1 MKPCVKIIS
10 VLSASTLLGC
20 AQPSLAPAPGQ
31 LLAETSPQ
39 LKTLPRVQ
47 PLERIS
53 SPVSQVEELFIRGR
67 SAQAAG
73 QWALAEER
81 YLQVLGRQPL
91 HLGALNAIAVVY
103 AQTER
108 NDKAIEYF
116 RRALELDPKASHVH
130 NNLGYAL
137 LLAGRLDESESEL
150 KLAREL
156 SPSNWQTGQNLE
168 LLARTQERVV
178 TGPQLVEVG
187 RNVYELRDRP
197 AATLPQAQASV
208 QAKAPPKAQAKVQE
222 PVQASVQPKMQV
234 TVPTKAQ
241 EPALA
246 SVQPKTEVKLQTKVQ
261 EPVQASVQPK
271 TEVKVPTKVQEPV
284 QARAVTLVKETV
296 SSASL
301 QGIRIEVS
309 NGVGIR
315 YLARRTAERLA
326 PTGIVTARLTNQLP
340 YQQSKTEI
348 QFGSGQKSAAQVL
361 SNSFPVAIKTVASNA
376 LVRNIQL
383 RLVLGHDMAGQAIL
397 AWLESG
403 SETRVALSVDDGWR
417 WS

>member
-1 MKPCVKIIS
+1 
-10 VLSASTLLGC
+10 
-20 AQPSLAPAPGQ
+20 
-31 LLAETSPQ
+31 
-39 LKTLPRVQ
+39 
-47 PLERIS
+47 
-53 SPVSQVEELFIRGR
+53 
-67 SAQAAG
+67 
-73 QWALAEER
+73 
-81 YLQVLGRQPL
+81 
-91 HLGALNAIAVVY
+91 
-103 AQTER
+103 
-108 NDKAIEYF
+108 
-116 RRALELDPKASHVH
+116 LELDPKASHVH

-137 LLAGRLDESESEL
+137 LLAGRLEESESEL

-197 AATLPQAQASV
+197 GATLPQAQAGV
-208 QAKAPPKAQAKVQE
+208 QAKAPLKAQAKVQE
-222 PVQASVQPKMQV
+222 PVQASLQPTMQV
-234 TVPTKAQ
+234 KVPTKAQ

-246 SVQPKTEVKLQTKVQ
+246 SVP
-261 EPVQASVQPK
+261 PK
-271 TEVKVPTKVQEPV
+271 TEVKVQTKVQEPV

-296 SSASL
+296 SGASL

-326 PTGIVTARLTNQLP
+326 PTGVVTARLTNQLP
-340 YQQSKTEI
+340 YQQSRTEI
-348 QFGSGQKSAAQVL
+348 QFGSGQKNAAQVL

>member
-1 MKPCVKIIS
+1 MKPCVKIFS
-10 VLSASTLLGC
+10 FLSASTLLGC
-20 AQPSLAPAPGQ
+20 AQPSLAPAPAQ
-31 LLAETSPQ
+31 LSAAGPQ
-39 LKTLPRVQ
+39 LTALPRVQ
-47 PLERIS
+47 PIERIS

-137 LLAGRLDESESEL
+137 LLAGRLDESEAEL

-197 AATLPQAQASV
+197 GAAVPQAQASA
-208 QAKAPPKAQAKVQE
+208 QAKAPVKAQAKVPE
-222 PVQASVQPKMQV
+222 PVQAILPQ
-234 TVPTKAQ
+234 KA
-241 EPALA
+241 EAR
-246 SVQPKTEVKLQTKVQ
+246 T
-261 EPVQASVQPK
+261 
-271 TEVKVPTKVQEPV
+271 PTKVQEPV
-284 QARAVTLVKETV
+284 QAKAPVKVQPKVQALAQESMPQKTQVKVQTKVQDPVQARSVVQVKETV
-296 SSASL
+296 SSPSL
-301 QGIRIEVS
+301 QGVRIEVS

-315 YLARRTAERLA
+315 YLARRTADRLA
-326 PTGIVTARLTNQLP
+326 PTGVVTARLTNQLP

-348 QFGSGQKSAAQVL
+348 QFGNGQKSAALAL
-361 SNSFPVAIKTVASNA
+361 SGSFPVAVKTVASNA

-383 RLVLGHDMAGQAIL
+383 RLVLGHDLVGRAIV

-403 SETRVALSVDDGWR
+403 SETRIALSVDDGWR